1 MASISTRDLSHLPP
15 VDHLWR
21 LLQSLA
27 TLDTIL
33 TGDSGGGYYSFQ
45 SRWGRN
51 QQLGVMDNGSGDQFH
66 AYFNCHGCFLKGF
79 AHESSMT
86 PYRVSPPSLWPGL
99 LDGVPA
105 EFDAALNEPAFDL
118 QATTFA
124 IWRLYSDSEWQCG
137 KIRFPDDPYGYG
149 SGDLLVHLD
158 GAPTTYV
165 AWAIDYYERDIDPAV
180 VEHVYQQL
188 PLTNDVVRRLNP
200 DASVGKLHNGFVQ
213 IGYPGF

>member
-1 MASISTRDLSHLPP
+1 MASISTRDLCQLPP
-15 VDHLWR
+15 VDDLRR

-33 TGDSGGGYYSFQ
+33 TLDSGGGYYSFQ

-66 AYFNCHGCFLKGF
+66 AYFSRYGCFLKGF

-86 PYRVSPPSLWPGL
+86 PYRVSPPMLWPGI
-99 LDGVPA
+99 LDSVPG
-105 EFDAALNEPAFDL
+105 EFKAALNEPAFDL
-118 QATTFA
+118 EATTFA
-124 IWRLYSDSEWQCG
+124 IWRLCSDSEWHCG
-137 KIRFPDDPYGYG
+137 KIQFPTDPYGDG
-149 SGDLLVHLD
+149 SEDLLAHLD
-158 GAPTTYV
+158 GTPATYV
-165 AWAIDYYERDIDPAV
+165 AWATDYYEREINCAV

-188 PLTNDVVRRLNP
+188 PLTNDVIRCLNP
-200 DASVGKLHNGFVQ
+200 DASVGRLHNGFVQ